1 MAKHD
6 QTRDGGRPSD
16 QVDPSKI
23 VKPNEDDDGRHGGG
37 TGGSSSDSDDEEK

>member
-6 QTRDGGRPSD
+6 QTRDGGRPQD

-23 VKPNEDDDGRHGGG
+23 ARPKDDEGGKHGGDRSGDNSRDEDD
-37 TGGSSSDSDDEEK
+37 K